1 MGEQTIRRIGTES
14 RSEAQSIPSPPPGKF
29 KNKLSPYARASTYIG
44 ILRRRDENPRRG
56 STKQGDSL
64 AEMGVA
70 EGNGATAL
78 SEANQSLPLRQE
90 NLKGYTGIG
99 YGSCLR

>member
-1 MGEQTIRRIGTES
+1 
-14 RSEAQSIPSPPPGKF
+14 
-29 KNKLSPYARASTYIG
+29 
-44 ILRRRDENPRRG
+44 LRRRDENPRRG

-90 NLKGYTGIG
+90 TLKG
-99 YGSCLR
+99 